1 MHYINICV
9 YVYIYIAF
17 SLLFYL
23 HWRIDYNLVILNNLR
38 LSFSITSDSF
48 MRLKILKIIEANW
61 A

>member
-1 MHYINICV
+1 MCIFI
-9 YVYIYIAF
+9 YIYIAF
-17 SLLFYL
+17 YLLFYL